1 MMRLKTRFH
10 HRSKNSL
17 VTFPKLMTCIKNLVI
32 AGDVAGN
39 IIQSYDQIF
48 ALAVGAAGELQ
59 EPCYRLLV
67 SR

>member
-1 MMRLKTRFH
+1 
-10 HRSKNSL
+10 
-17 VTFPKLMTCIKNLVI
+17 MTCIKNLVI